1 MAPTV
6 EMFAGGLAEVLVL
19 DVTYHSGLDHKST
32 DRATPR
38 LLVTFVHAIQT
49 SFGSVWDWL
58 WNPGSDK
65 ECSKISSN
73 LVGHKGR
80 SRENFFEVSQWA
92 WSCRPACPVPRGWP
106 AYPCPGGCGCRAP
119 SHLLSRGLHYPGDS
133 QYSECVARN
142 RMCPGKRTHDL
153 CRLAS
158 CNVDRILMD
167 SP

>member
-80 SRENFFEVSQWA
+80 IRENFFEV
-92 WSCRPACPVPRGWP
+92 
-106 AYPCPGGCGCRAP
+106 
-119 SHLLSRGLHYPGDS
+119 
-133 QYSECVARN
+133 
-142 RMCPGKRTHDL
+142 
-153 CRLAS
+153 
-158 CNVDRILMD
+158 RIT
-167 SP
+167 